1 MEHTWEQTHL
11 PLGKIVKKRCKLV
24 IRLGAKTAKAG
35 CDARGRGLVGGV
47 RSGKGTSRSWC
58 RPQRPKVR
66 IAFCTDRGSSAEAG
80 YLLTADRL
88 KVRKHLL
95 EPVGTGHR
103 NHT

>member
-1 MEHTWEQTHL
+1 MEHTWKQTHL

-47 RSGKGTSRSWC
+47 RSGKGTSRSRC

-66 IAFCTDRGSSAEAG
+66 VAFCTDRSSSAEAG

-88 KVRKHLL
+88 NVRQHLQ
-95 EPVGTGHR
+95 ESMGTGR
-103 NHT
+103 KIHT